1 VKKVADDVFNAK
13 VTGEDAMKEYVGGAP
28 GSRRS
33 KIMTCEERLSHA
45 IHVDKIKIY
54 PNSTAIIEKTK
65 KRFIQESFEDRVGM
79 KHVYNPYNLK
89 YAPKAEHLVH
99 DFKETHE
106 RIQEQKDQ

>member
-1 VKKVADDVFNAK
+1 MADDVFNAK
-13 VTGEDAMKEYVGGAP
+13 ETGEDAMKGYIGDGAP

-65 KRFIQESFEDRVGM
+65 KRYIQESFEDRVGM

-89 YAPKAEHLVH
+89 YGARDDHMANDFRENH
-99 DFKETHE
+99 D
-106 RIQEQKDQ
+106 RIQE